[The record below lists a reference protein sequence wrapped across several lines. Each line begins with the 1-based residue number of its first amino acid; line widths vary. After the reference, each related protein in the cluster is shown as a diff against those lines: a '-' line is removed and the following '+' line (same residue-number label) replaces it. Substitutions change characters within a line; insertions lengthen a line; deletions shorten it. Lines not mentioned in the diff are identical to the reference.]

1 MFIDTHCHL
10 DFEDYNKDRDEVI
23 SLALESGVQYLIN
36 IGSSLKASQDSITLA
51 ARYNNV
57 FAAVGVHPHDAEG
70 VSEETISTLKNMAET
85 TDKVVAIGEVGLD
98 YYRDIPPHDV
108 QKKVFIDFIHLSRDL
123 NLPLILHV
131 RGSSDPGHCP
141 DAYIELLEILKKEL
155 TTPIKGVVHC
165 FSGDEEFLN
174 EVLKLGLHVSFTANI
189 TFRSHNKIPESVLRL
204 RQLVKKVPD
213 ERLLLE
219 TDSPFLAPQ
228 EFRGKRNQPAYIKYT
243 AEKLA
248 QLRNVSIEDIA
259 RITSLNACRLFN
271 IKMGEE
277 FKPEIAYQIRDSL
290 YLNITNR
297 CTDNCTFCV
306 RGWTD
311 YVKGHNLR
319 LEDEPAAEEILKEI
333 GDPSKYKEIVFC
345 GYGEPTIRLDLL
357 LNVSKKLKE
366 KGAYIRLNTNGHGN
380 LIHGGS
386 IVGKL
391 VGLIDEVSVSLNVD
405 TKSRYNELCKPVFG
419 PDTFD
424 RIKEFVLECKR
435 LLPKVGITVLNM
447 PGIDLKECERIAK
460 EELGVELR
468 IREYNVVG

>member
-10 DFEDYNKDRDEVI
+10 DFEDFNKDRDEII
-23 SLALESGVQYLIN
+23 SLANDSGVRYLIN

-51 ARYNNV
+51 TKYNNV
-57 FAAVGVHPHDAEG
+57 FATVGIHPHDAEG
-70 VSEETISTLKNMAET
+70 VDSQTIPTLKKMVKGCN
-85 TDKVVAIGEVGLD
+85 KVVAVGEVGLD
-98 YYRDIPPHDV
+98 YNRDIPLHDI
-108 QKKVFIDFIHLSRDL
+108 QKKVFIDFIHLSHDL
-123 NLPLILHV
+123 NLPLVIHV
-131 RGSSDPGHCP
+131 RGSSDPGHFK
-141 DAYIELLEILKKEL
+141 DAYFELLEILKKEL
-155 TTPIKGVVHC
+155 ATPIKGVVHC

-189 TFRSHNKIPESVLRL
+189 TFRSHGKIPESVLKI

-219 TDSPFLAPQ
+219 TDSPFLSPQ
-228 EFRGKRNQPAYIKYT
+228 EFRGKRNQPAYIKY
-243 AEKLA
+243 LA
-248 QLRNVSIEDIA
+248 KELALLRNVSIEDIA

-306 RGWTD
+306 RGWTN

-319 LEDEPAAEEILKEI
+319 LENEPEADEILKEV

-380 LIHGGS
+380 LIHNGS

-405 TKSRYNELCKPVFG
+405 TKARY
-419 PDTFD
+419 
-424 RIKEFVLECKR
+424 
-435 LLPKVGITVLNM
+435 
-447 PGIDLKECERIAK
+447 
-460 EELGVELR
+460 
-468 IREYNVVG
+468 

>member
-23 SLALESGVQYLIN
+23 SFANDSGVRYLIN
-36 IGSSLKASQDSITLA
+36 IGSSLKASQDSIALA
-51 ARYNNV
+51 TKYNNV
-57 FAAVGVHPHDAEG
+57 FATVGVHPHDAGE
-70 VSEETISTLKNMAET
+70 VDKDTIPTLKKIVEGCN
-85 TDKVVAIGEVGLD
+85 KVVAIGEVGLD
-98 YYRDIPPHDV
+98 YNRDIPPNDI

-123 NLPLILHV
+123 NLPLIIHV
-131 RGSSDPGHCP
+131 RGKADQAHYK
-141 DAYIELLEILKKEL
+141 DAYVELLEILKREIAA
-155 TTPIKGVVHC
+155 PIRGVVHC

-189 TFRSHNKIPESVLRL
+189 TFRSHVKIPESVNKLKG
-204 RQLVKKVPD
+204 LVNKIPD
-213 ERLLLE
+213 GRLLLE

-228 EFRGKRNQPAYIKYT
+228 EFRGKRNQPAYIRYLAKEL
-243 AEKLA
+243 AE
-248 QLRNVSIEDIA
+248 LRNVSIDDIA
-259 RITSLNACRLFN
+259 RVTSLNACRLFN
-271 IKMGEE
+271 LNMDEE
-277 FKPEIAYQIRDSL
+277 FKPKIAYKIRESL

-306 RGWTD
+306 RGFTD

-319 LEDEPAAEEILKEI
+319 LEDEPAVEEVLEEI
-333 GDPSKYKEIVFC
+333 GDPSRYKEIVFC

-357 LNVSKKLKE
+357 LNVSKKLKT

-386 IVGKL
+386 IVGRL

-405 TKSRYNELCKPVFG
+405 TKEKYNKLCRPAFG
-419 PDTFD
+419 IGTFD
-424 RIKEFVLECKR
+424 KVKEFVLECKKI
-435 LLPKVGITVLNM
+435 LPRVSITVLDM
-447 PGIDLKECERIAK
+447 PGVDLKECERIAK
-460 EELGVELR
+460 DELGVELR